1 MKPQNHS
8 FHGVCLYDHV
18 SLFYMKNALL
28 KYVQAFTFTYTPHTY
43 RKLISLAYLH
53 QNFNL
58 TASLVLCYCI
68 TTLILMTPFCIF
80 SFLHQPKL
88 TMARCRRNVDN
99 FLEACRKIGVEEV
112 GTNMHYCFVLSMLL
126 VA

>member
-1 MKPQNHS
+1 ML
-8 FHGVCLYDHV
+8 LYV
-18 SLFYMKNALL
+18 
-28 KYVQAFTFTYTPHTY
+28 
-43 RKLISLAYLH
+43 
-53 QNFNL
+53 
-58 TASLVLCYCI
+58 I
-68 TTLILMTPFCIF
+68 TTLFLISPFWYFF

-112 GTNMHYCFVLSMLL
+112 GTNTHYCFVLSMLL